1 MYRQILV
8 AVDGSATAELALR
21 EAIALTK
28 DQVATLRLV
37 HVIDLGPAYVN
48 VETIFQL
55 DDYERALRESG
66 RLVLDKALAGA
77 QSAGVQAESRL
88 LEIVTINER
97 VADAIAAE
105 AQRWPADLIVIG
117 THGRR
122 GFRHLMLGSVAE
134 GLVRVARQPVLLVRG
149 Q

>member
-1 MYRQILV
+1 MYRRILV
-8 AVDGSATAELALR
+8 AIDGSATAGLALR

-28 DQVATLRLV
+28 NQVATLRLV
-37 HVIDLGPAYVN
+37 HVVDLGPAYVN
-48 VETIFQL
+48 VETTSQL
-55 DDYERALRESG
+55 DDYERALRDSG

-105 AQRWPADLIVIG
+105 AQRWPADLIVIA

-134 GLVRVARQPVLLVRG
+134 SLVRVARQPVLLVRG

>member
-1 MYRQILV
+1 MYRRILV
-8 AVDGSATAELALR
+8 AIDGSATAGLALR

-28 DQVATLRLV
+28 NQGATLRLV
-37 HVIDLGPAYVN
+37 HVVDLGPAYVN
-48 VETIFQL
+48 VETTSQL
-55 DDYERALRESG
+55 DDYERALRDSG

-134 GLVRVARQPVLLVRG
+134 SLVRVARQPVLLVRG

>member
-1 MYRQILV
+1 MYRRILV
-8 AVDGSATAELALR
+8 AIDGSATAGLALR

-28 DQVATLRLV
+28 NQVATLRLV
-37 HVIDLGPAYVN
+37 HVVDLGPAYVN
-48 VETIFQL
+48 VETTSQL
-55 DDYERALRESG
+55 DDYERALRDSG

-97 VADAIAAE
+97 VADASAAE

-134 GLVRVARQPVLLVRG
+134 SLVRVARQPVLLVRG

>member
-1 MYRQILV
+1 MYRCILV

-21 EAIALTK
+21 EAVALTK
-28 DQVATLRLV
+28 DQIATMRLV

-48 VETIFQL
+48 VETTFQL
-55 DDYERALRESG
+55 DEYERALRESG
-66 RLVLDKALAGA
+66 RQVLANALAGA
-77 QSAGVQAESRL
+77 QAAGVHAESRL

-134 GLVRVARQPVLLVRG
+134 GLVRVAHQPVLLVRG